1 MARHSLH
8 RRLTARIKHIEKTV
22 TDFLD
27 LPPEAALDLPRLTII
42 GNSRLLLE
50 NHRGIVIYQPDL
62 VKLKL
67 SAGEL
72 EIKGTGLIL
81 REIKPDAIILEGTV
95 RSIEFC

>member
-1 MARHSLH
+1 MAKHSLR
-8 RRLTARIKHIEKTV
+8 RRLAARVRHMEKTV
-22 TDFLD
+22 SDFLD
-27 LPPEAALDLPRLTII
+27 LPPEAALDLPRLTLI

-50 NHRGIVIYQPDL
+50 NHRGIVTYHPDL

-72 EIKGTGLIL
+72 EIKGTGLLL
-81 REIKPDAIILEGTV
+81 REIKPDAIALEGTI